1 MNAQDYLEEWASKNV
16 EQAMKLEKE
25 PELLVKK
32 ANLPLTGKPKSQKS
46 QKSKKSKKST
56 KRR

>member
-25 PELLVKK
+25 PELLAKK

-46 QKSKKSKKST
+46 QKSKKST